1 MLKELSHIGVKT
13 WDLEKSMA
21 FYIDRLGGD
30 VVRDVYSVD
39 GKSRYIYAEIAQCIV
54 ELIPAESEN
63 DQGVEHTAFLLL
75 DKSLD
80 ETFERSVAAGAGVD
94 VAPRTAYSGVGRL
107 CFLTEPSGLR
117 IEIVEREEH
126 LRKDFAGK
134 GWIKNYLYDLL
145 PMPAGQKDAILKIYR
160 EGLGMEQR
168 GDDLIF
174 GADTLKYREGVRPE
188 FVLQARDAE
197 TLAKLAEGAEIVP
210 DDGEGV
216 VLLSPEGVRVRI
228 VL

>member
-145 PMPAGQKDAILKIYR
+145 PMPAGQKDAIL
-160 EGLGMEQR
+160 
-168 GDDLIF
+168 

>member
-80 ETFERSVAAGAGVD
+80 ETFERCVAAGAGVD

-107 CFLTEPSGLR
+107 CFMTEPSGLR
-117 IEIVEREEH
+117 IEVVEREEH

-134 GWIKNYLYDLL
+134 GWIRNYLYDQL
-145 PMPAGQKDAILKIYR
+145 PMPEGAKDTIFRIFR
-160 EGLGMEQR
+160 DGMGMEQR
-168 GDDLIF
+168 GDDLVF
-174 GADTLKYREGVRPE
+174 GADTLKYRENAEPE
-188 FVLQARDAE
+188 FVLQAKDEE
-197 TLAKLAEGAEIVP
+197 TLNRLAEGAEVVP
-210 DDGEGV
+210 DDGEGI